1 MKPLPLPVRVA
12 TGLAVSAAERAKDLP
27 RQLTGLPVT
36 LASQMLQAA
45 MRVQQE
51 VTELAIKGDDVLAAL
66 RSVEDDTPAW
76 ATFDEDLEDA
86 PHVTRADTAGVAD
99 PAAGTRD
106 DSDLVFGPTR
116 ADTNGQ
122 YPRVP
127 PDSEGD
133 DSAFAGESIE
143 DPWAEE
149 ERALAETRHD
159 EEPGEEPGESSR
171 AGGDVA
177 DAGPA
182 WLPDYPDLT
191 LPQVRARLRSMSE
204 EQLTELLAY
213 EQQHANRPSFV
224 GMLSR
229 RITNLRRQTEQGDQ
243 PDQRS

>member
-12 TGLAVSAAERAKDLP
+12 TGLAVSAAEHAKDLP

-36 LASQMLQAA
+36 IASQMLQTA
-45 MRVQQE
+45 MRVQQQ

-76 ATFDEDLEDA
+76 ATFDEDLEDTPPA
-86 PHVTRADTAGVAD
+86 TRTGSARPD
-99 PAAGTRD
+99 PAADTRD
-106 DSDLVFGPTR
+106 DADLVFGPTR

-127 PDSEGD
+127 PGTAED
-133 DSAFAGESIE
+133 DSAFTGEPIE

-149 ERALAETRHD
+149 ERALAESRQD
-159 EEPGEEPGESSR
+159 EELDEGSE
-171 AGGDVA
+171 ADGDSA
-177 DAGPA
+177 EAGPA
-182 WLPDYPDLT
+182 WLPGYPDLT

-204 EQLTELLAY
+204 EQVAELLAY
-213 EQQHANRPSFV
+213 ERQHSNRPSFV

-229 RITNLRRQTEQGDQ
+229 RIANLRRQTEQGDQ